1 MPVSDTS
8 HSVLFVVL
16 VRSISTQVLNGTISS
31 HRRLSII
38 EPVVSEMLHVVGV
51 HVADSLRNFRSRDSS
66 AMIDDVFAYLMKGVL
81 DSDVLEELVE
91 QLVSSSVDLN
101 LINVLSISGGTM
113 HAQPCHLSAEDLV
126 TEEPVSK
133 ESSIGVCK
141 VMASCPSHVR

>member
-8 HSVLFVVL
+8 HSMLFVVL
-16 VRSISTQVLNGTISS
+16 VGSISTQVLNGTISS

-126 TEEPVSK
+126 TEEPVSEK
-133 ESSIGVCK
+133 SSI
-141 VMASCPSHVR
+141 